1 VQLEKDLISLNPHSF
16 ERIEEY
22 LVHVK
27 EMRLK
32 LGEWGESF
40 QKKDGQP
47 IELVVMNLRAS
58 FDVLLLHIKIPHFD
72 SVTFS
77 LLQLL

>member
-1 VQLEKDLISLNPHSF
+1 LKSFFYKFDEIQIVQLEKDLISLNPHSF

-27 EMRLK
+27 EMWMK
-32 LGEWGESF
+32 LGEWGENF

-47 IELVVMNLRAS
+47 IELVLMNLRAS
-58 FDVLLLHIKIPHFD
+58 FD
-72 SVTFS
+72 
-77 LLQLL
+77 